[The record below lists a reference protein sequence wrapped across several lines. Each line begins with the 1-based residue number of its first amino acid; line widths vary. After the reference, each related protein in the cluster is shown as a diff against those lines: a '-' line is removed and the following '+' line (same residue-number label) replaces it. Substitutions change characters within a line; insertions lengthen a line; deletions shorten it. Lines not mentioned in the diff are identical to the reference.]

1 VKKLRVYLD
10 TSVISHLDAPDV
22 PEREADTKRL
32 WEDIKAGKYE
42 AVLSNVVFDEVN
54 DCDEP
59 KRSFMREE
67 IAEIEHTLVDVGVRG
82 VEVAS
87 RFVDLGILR
96 QKSFDDCQHIA
107 AAIISGCDAIVSWNF
122 KHIVNH
128 KTMMGV
134 KAVTALEGYDD
145 LLIYTP
151 SILIGGE
158 HNDS

>member
-1 VKKLRVYLD
+1 MKRLKIYLD

-22 PEREADTKRL
+22 PDKEADTKRL
-32 WEDIKAGKYE
+32 WEEIKAWKYE
-42 AVLSNVVFDEVN
+42 VVLSNVVFDEVN
-54 DCDEP
+54 NCEEP
-59 KRSFMREE
+59 KKSFLRER
-67 IAEIEHTLVDVGVRG
+67 IAEIEHTFINIDTHG

-107 AAIISGCDAIVSWNF
+107 AAIVSGCDAIVSWNF

-134 KAVTALEGYDD
+134 RAVTALEGYND

-151 SILIGGE
+151 AILIGGE
-158 HNDS
+158 MNDL